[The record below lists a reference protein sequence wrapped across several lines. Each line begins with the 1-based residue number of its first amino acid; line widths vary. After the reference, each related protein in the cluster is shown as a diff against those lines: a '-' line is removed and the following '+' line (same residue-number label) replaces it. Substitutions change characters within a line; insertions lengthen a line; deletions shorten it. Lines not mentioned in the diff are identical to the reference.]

1 MRSIKFR
8 AYLHDYKTI
17 AEVEFV
23 SLIFNEI
30 IARVEGGLY
39 ELELGEYE
47 LMQYTGLKDKNG
59 TEIYEG
65 DIVKVTSDFGDVTI
79 GKVEWGLSS
88 NNYGTYPAFCIY
100 EFESEM
106 NSFAAIYDSGVCE
119 IEVIGNIY
127 EHPHLLEG
135 DK

>member
-59 TEIYEG
+59 KEIYEG
-65 DIVKVTSDFGDVTI
+65 DVVKRTMNDSHINIFT
-79 GKVEWGLSS
+79 GKVIFHE
-88 NNYGTYPAFCIY
+88 GTYFIVCGSDCILLCPSY
-100 EFESEM
+100 EGEK
-106 NSFAAIYDSGVCE
+106 NE
-119 IEVIGNIY
+119 IIGNIY
-127 EHPHLLEG
+127 QHPHLLEES
-135 DK
+135 K